1 MVAGLVG
8 EVLIVNITF
17 RTDASLQIGT
27 GHVMRCLTLAHALRN
42 KGADCRFVCRE
53 HPGNMIDYL
62 RRQGFD
68 VVSLPVPDSDQPS
81 GKTDAPQL
89 AHATWLGCDWA
100 TDAVQ
105 TKVGAGEM
113 PVDWLIVDH
122 YALDA
127 RWEQA
132 LRPIY
137 RKLLVIDDL
146 ADRAHVCDVLLD
158 QNMVENINA
167 RYQGKVPEPCTC
179 LLGPEYALLR
189 PEFNA
194 LRSASLT
201 RRETPELN
209 RLLVFLGGC
218 DEENETSKVVEGIK
232 QANRK
237 WQHIDVV
244 VGQGFPAIQALKKE
258 LAGFPSA
265 TLHVQTSD
273 MARLM
278 AAADMAITAGGS
290 VTWEKCALGLPSLV
304 AIQGDNQHPIATKMH
319 EFGAQITLG
328 LASEL
333 TPAAYAHYLDTVRL
347 DELTAMTQSA
357 AAICDGSG
365 IASVLNIIGIQA

>member
-1 MVAGLVG
+1 M
-8 EVLIVNITF
+8 NITF

-27 GHVMRCLTLAHALRN
+27 GHVMRCLTLANALRD

-53 HPGNMIDYL
+53 HPGNLIDYL
-62 RRQGFD
+62 RQQGFD
-68 VVSLPVPDSDQPS
+68 AVSLPIPDSNQPS
-81 GKTDAPQL
+81 RETDAPQL
-89 AHATWLGCDWA
+89 AHARWLGCDWA
-100 TDAVQ
+100 TDAAQ
-105 TKVGAGEM
+105 TTVGAGETA
-113 PVDWLIVDH
+113 VDWLIVDH
-122 YALDA
+122 YALDS

-137 RKLLVIDDL
+137 RKLMVIDDL
-146 ADRAHVCDVLLD
+146 ADRAHVCDLLLD
-158 QNMVENINA
+158 QNLVENIDT

-194 LRSASLT
+194 LRPASLA
-201 RRETPELN
+201 RRQTPELN
-209 RLLVFLGGC
+209 RLLVFLGGS
-218 DEENETSKVVEGIK
+218 DEENETSKVVDGIK

-244 VGQGFPAIQALKKE
+244 VGQSFPAIDTLQSNLTS
-258 LAGFPSA
+258 FPSA

-278 AAADMAITAGGS
+278 AAADLAITAGGS

-304 AIQGDNQHPIATKMH
+304 AMLGDNQHPIATKMH
-319 EFGAQITLG
+319 ERGAQITLG
-328 LASEL
+328 SASDL
-333 TPAAYAHYLDTVRL
+333 TPATYAHYLDTVRP

-357 AAICDGSG
+357 SAICDGSG
-365 IASVLNIIGIQA
+365 ITSVLKTIGIPA

>member
-1 MVAGLVG
+1 MNV
-8 EVLIVNITF
+8 IF
-17 RTDASLQIGT
+17 RTDASLLIGT
-27 GHVMRCLTLAHALRN
+27 GHVMRCQTLAHALRD

-68 VVSLPVPDSDQPS
+68 VVSLPIPDSCQPNS
-81 GKTDAPQL
+81 ETDALQL

-100 TDAVQ
+100 TDADQ
-105 TKVGAGEM
+105 TRVGAGEM
-113 PVDWLIVDH
+113 IVDWLIVDH

-132 LRPIY
+132 LRPVY
-137 RKLLVIDDL
+137 RKLMAIDDL

-158 QNMVENINA
+158 QNMVEKIDT
-167 RYQGKVPEPCTC
+167 RYHGKVPEHCTC

-194 LRSASLT
+194 LRPASLA
-201 RRETPELN
+201 RRQMPELS
-209 RLLVFLGGC
+209 RLLVFMGGS
-218 DEENETSKVVEGIK
+218 DEENETSKVVDGIK

-244 VGQGFPAIQALKKE
+244 VGQSFPAIQALKND

-278 AAADMAITAGGS
+278 TAADLAITAGGS

-319 EFGAQITLG
+319 ECGAQITLG

-333 TPAAYAHYLDTVRL
+333 TPATYAHYLDAVRL
-347 DELTAMTQSA
+347 DALSAMIQSA

-365 IASVLNIIGIQA
+365 FASVLNILGTQA